1 MSITLE
7 QVKKSEE
14 ITSYIRKADESLS
27 ALGFTEHSF
36 AHVGLVSA
44 QASAILKTLGYDDR
58 TCELAAIAGW
68 LHDIGNVIN
77 RIDHAQSGAV
87 MAFRILDKMGAS
99 PEETATI
106 ITAIGNHDEKTA
118 FPVNPVAAAL
128 ILADKMDVRAN
139 RVREKARAA
148 FDIHDRVNYSV
159 KKHEVTLTDKE
170 ICLTLAI
177 DTEVCAV
184 IEYFE
189 IFMDRMLLCRRAAE
203 KLGLHPVMAL
213 KPTVST
219 IKTYE
224 PGTDVSYGRRFTTE
238 RVTRMGVVP
247 YGYADGFHRCL
258 SDRCGFMT
266 AEGMA
271 PQRGRICMEMS
282 MIDLTDLPGVQVGDE
297 VEVFGKRQR
306 VDVRAAAAGTIPYEL
321 TCAGSRRGPRV
332 YYKDGRE
339 VEKELLL
346 RF

>member
-128 ILADKMDVRAN
+128 ILASAASDVYKRQELL
-139 RVREKARAA
+139 RQKARGHADRKGDLSDA
-148 FDIHDRVNYSV
+148 CHRHGGMRSDRV
-159 KKHEVTLTDKE
+159 
-170 ICLTLAI
+170 
-177 DTEVCAV
+177 
-184 IEYFE
+184 F
-189 IFMDRMLLCRRAAE
+189 
-203 KLGLHPVMAL
+203 
-213 KPTVST
+213 
-219 IKTYE
+219 
-224 PGTDVSYGRRFTTE
+224 
-238 RVTRMGVVP
+238 
-247 YGYADGFHRCL
+247 
-258 SDRCGFMT
+258 
-266 AEGMA
+266 
-271 PQRGRICMEMS
+271 
-282 MIDLTDLPGVQVGDE
+282 
-297 VEVFGKRQR
+297 
-306 VDVRAAAAGTIPYEL
+306 
-321 TCAGSRRGPRV
+321 
-332 YYKDGRE
+332 
-339 VEKELLL
+339 
-346 RF
+346 

>member
-106 ITAIGNHDEKTA
+106 KTA

-159 KKHEVTLTDKE
+159 KKHEVTLTEKE

-177 DTEVCAV
+177 NTEVCAV

-203 KLGLHPVMAL
+203 KLGLHFALVINGQRMA
-213 KPTVST
+213 
-219 IKTYE
+219 
-224 PGTDVSYGRRFTTE
+224 
-238 RVTRMGVVP
+238 
-247 YGYADGFHRCL
+247 
-258 SDRCGFMT
+258 
-266 AEGMA
+266 
-271 PQRGRICMEMS
+271 
-282 MIDLTDLPGVQVGDE
+282 
-297 VEVFGKRQR
+297 
-306 VDVRAAAAGTIPYEL
+306 
-321 TCAGSRRGPRV
+321 
-332 YYKDGRE
+332 
-339 VEKELLL
+339 
-346 RF
+346 